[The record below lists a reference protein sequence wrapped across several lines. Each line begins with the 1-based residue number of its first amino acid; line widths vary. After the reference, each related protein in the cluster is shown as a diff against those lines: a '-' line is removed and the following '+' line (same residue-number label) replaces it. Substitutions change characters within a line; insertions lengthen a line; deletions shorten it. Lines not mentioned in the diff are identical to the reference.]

1 MGSVVPN
8 TGLSGKVRVN
18 IMKKRVWKLLTVA
31 MVAVMLLTGCG
42 AEKMAATDSAMN
54 QAMSSTSSNAGGAM
68 FDGFEYFAE
77 EDMVQIETEEMKPEA
92 PQAQAPETGKGIED
106 NAADTQVNTTTRK
119 LIRRVYMSTE
129 TKEFDD
135 FIAFVN
141 GQTTTYGGYIENSDV
156 SGISYDAYRHNRRAS
171 IVIRV
176 PAKYLDAFIEQIGNM
191 ANITS
196 KNVTAEDVT
205 LSYIETES
213 RIASLEI
220 QRDKLLEWMEDAETV
235 EELIKL
241 EERLSEVRYQLE
253 YYGGILRNYDNLVE
267 YSTITLD
274 VREVE
279 RMTVQEPDTVG
290 DRIGKGLSDNLYE
303 IVEGIKNFIVWF
315 VTSLPYLLIWAV
327 IIVAAVLVIR
337 VIAKKAKIK
346 KQKRMEAYQQQYNQS
361 RALQSQYVQEQN
373 SEEKKE

>member
-1 MGSVVPN
+1 MFAG
-8 TGLSGKVRVN
+8 TGKARVN
-18 IMKKRVWKLLTVA
+18 NMKKRVWKLLTVA
-31 MVAVMLLTGCG
+31 MIAVMLLTGCG
-42 AEKMAATDSAMN
+42 SDMMAKNEAAMDRV
-54 QAMSSTSSNAGGAM
+54 MSSTSSNAGGALY
-68 FDGFEYFAE
+68 DGFEYFA
-77 EDMVQIETEEMKPEA
+77 DADMKPEA
-92 PQAQAPETGKGIED
+92 EEMAPEAPQEQIKENGSSTSD
-106 NAADTQVNTTTRK
+106 NAADAQVNTTNRK
-119 LIRRVYMSTE
+119 LIRRVYLSTE

-135 FIAFVN
+135 FVAFIN

-156 SGISYDAYRHNRRAS
+156 SGISYNAYNHHRRAS

-176 PAKYLDAFIEQIGNM
+176 PAKHLDSFIAQIGNM
-191 ANITS
+191 ANITNQS
-196 KNVTAEDVT
+196 ESSEDVT

-235 EELIKL
+235 DELIKL

-267 YSTITLD
+267 FSTITLD
-274 VREVE
+274 IREVE
-279 RMTVQEPDTVG
+279 RMTIVEPETVG
-290 DRIGKGLSDNLYE
+290 DRIGKGLSDNFYR
-303 IVEGIKNFIVWF
+303 ITEGFKNFIVWF

-337 VIAKKAKIK
+337 VIAKKARIK

-361 RALQSQYVQEQN
+361 RALQNQYAQEQGN
-373 SEEKKE
+373 TENRNE

>member
-1 MGSVVPN
+1 MEES
-8 TGLSGKVRVN
+8 
-18 IMKKRVWKLLTVA
+18 MKKRVWKLLTVA

-42 AEKMAATDSAMN
+42 AEMAAKNEAAMDM
-54 QAMSSTSSNAGGAM
+54 MSSTSSNAGGAM
-68 FDGFEYFAE
+68 FDGFEYFAD
-77 EDMVQIETEEMKPEA
+77 EDMVQIEAEEMKPEA
-92 PQAQAPETGKGIED
+92 PQAQKPESGSSTD
-106 NAADTQVNTTTRK
+106 SADVQVNTTNRK
-119 LIRRVYMSTE
+119 LIRRVYLSTE

-135 FIAFVN
+135 FVAFVN

-156 SGISYDAYRHNRRAS
+156 SGTSYNAYNHHRRAS

-176 PAKYLDAFIEQIGNM
+176 PAKHLDAFIAQIGNM

-196 KNVTAEDVT
+196 KNESSEDVT

-241 EERLSEVRYQLE
+241 EERLGEVRYQLE

-267 YSTITLD
+267 FSTITLD
-274 VREVE
+274 IREVE
-279 RMTVQEPDTVG
+279 RMTIVEPDTVG
-290 DRIGKGLSDNLYE
+290 DRIGKGLSDNLYD
-303 IVEGIKNFIVWF
+303 IGEGIKNFIVWF

-327 IIVAAVLVIR
+327 IIVAVVLVIR
-337 VIAKKAKIK
+337 IIVKKSKVK

-361 RALQSQYVQEQN
+361 RMLQNQYMTEQN
-373 SEEKKE
+373 NNENKTE

>member
-1 MGSVVPN
+1 MCILKSESSRKG
-8 TGLSGKVRVN
+8 RVIN
-18 IMKKRVWKLLTVA
+18 MKKRVWKLLTVA

-42 AEKMAATDSAMN
+42 SEMAAKNEATMDMMA
-54 QAMSSTSSNAGGAM
+54 STSGNAGGAM
-68 FDGFEYFAE
+68 FDGFTYYVDG
-77 EDMVQIETEEMKPEA
+77 DMAQIEVEEMKPEA
-92 PQAQAPETGKGIED
+92 PQAQAPETGNSTSD
-106 NAADTQVNTTTRK
+106 NASDVQMNTTTRK

-176 PAKYLDAFIEQIGNM
+176 PAKYLDSFIEQIGNM

-241 EERLSEVRYQLE
+241 EERLSEVRYELE

-279 RMTVQEPDTVG
+279 RITVQEPDTVG

-303 IVEGIKNFIVWF
+303 IAEEFKNFVVWF

-327 IIVAAVLVIR
+327 IIVAVVLVLRLI
-337 VIAKKAKIK
+337 VKKSKAK

-361 RALQSQYVQEQN
+361 LALQNQYAKEQGN
-373 SEEKKE
+373 NENKSE

>member
-1 MGSVVPN
+1 
-8 TGLSGKVRVN
+8 
-18 IMKKRVWKLLTVA
+18 MKKRVWKLLTAA

-42 AEKMAATDSAMN
+42 AEMAAKNEAAMDMV
-54 QAMSSTSSNAGGAM
+54 MSSTSSNGGSM
-68 FDGFEYFAE
+68 FDGFTHRADADLKLEVE
-77 EDMVQIETEEMKPEA
+77 EEMAPEA
-92 PQAQAPETGKGIED
+92 PKEQMKETGSAENSAD
-106 NAADTQVNTTTRK
+106 VQANATTRK
-119 LIRRVYMSTE
+119 LIRRVYLSTE

-135 FIAFVN
+135 FVAFVN

-156 SGISYDAYRHNRRAS
+156 SGTSYNAYNSHRRAN

-176 PAKYLDAFIEQIGNM
+176 PAKHLDAFIAQIGNM
-191 ANITS
+191 ANIINKS
-196 KNVTAEDVT
+196 ESSEDVT

-267 YSTITLD
+267 FSTITLD
-274 VREVE
+274 IREVE
-279 RMTVQEPDTVG
+279 RMTIVEPETVG
-290 DRIGKGLSDNLYE
+290 DRIGKGLSDNFYE
-303 IVEGIKNFIVWF
+303 IAEGFKNFIVWF

-327 IIVAAVLVIR
+327 IIVVAVLVIR
-337 VIAKKAKIK
+337 VLVKKCKVK

-361 RALQSQYVQEQN
+361 RMLQSQYAQQAQGA
-373 SEEKKE
+373 EENKNE

>member
-1 MGSVVPN
+1 
-8 TGLSGKVRVN
+8 
-18 IMKKRVWKLLTVA
+18 MKKRVWKLLVVA
-31 MVAVMLLTGCG
+31 LAATMLLTGCG
-42 AEKMAATDSAMN
+42 AEMAASDSAMK

-68 FDGFEYFAE
+68 FDGFEYYVDEEMKVEVE
-77 EDMVQIETEEMKPEA
+77 EDMAPEA
-92 PQAQAPETGKGIED
+92 PEAQKPESGSADNSADVQA
-106 NAADTQVNTTTRK
+106 NSMNRK

-205 LSYIETES
+205 LSYVETES

-267 YSTITLD
+267 FSTITLD

-279 RMTVQEPDTVG
+279 RMTIQEPETVG
-290 DRIGKGLSDNLYE
+290 DRIGKGLSDNLYD
-303 IVEGIKNFIVWF
+303 ISEGFKNFIVWF

-327 IIVAAVLVIR
+327 IIVAVVLVLR
-337 VIAKKAKIK
+337 LMVKKAKAN

-361 RALQSQYVQEQN
+361 QALQNQYAQAQGT
-373 SEEKKE
+373 EENKE

>member
-1 MGSVVPN
+1 
-8 TGLSGKVRVN
+8 
-18 IMKKRVWKLLTVA
+18 
-31 MVAVMLLTGCG
+31 
-42 AEKMAATDSAMN
+42 
-54 QAMSSTSSNAGGAM
+54 
-68 FDGFEYFAE
+68 
-77 EDMVQIETEEMKPEA
+77 
-92 PQAQAPETGKGIED
+92 
-106 NAADTQVNTTTRK
+106 
-119 LIRRVYMSTE
+119 
-129 TKEFDD
+129 
-135 FIAFVN
+135 
-141 GQTTTYGGYIENSDV
+141 
-156 SGISYDAYRHNRRAS
+156 
-171 IVIRV
+171 
-176 PAKYLDAFIEQIGNM
+176 M

-196 KNVTAEDVT
+196 KSESSEDVT

-267 YSTITLD
+267 FSTITLD
-274 VREVE
+274 IREVE
-279 RMTVQEPDTVG
+279 RMTIQEPDTVG

-303 IVEGIKNFIVWF
+303 IAEGFKNFIVWF

-361 RALQSQYVQEQN
+361 LALQNQYVQEQGN
-373 SEEKKE
+373 NENKNE

>member
-1 MGSVVPN
+1 MEES
-8 TGLSGKVRVN
+8 
-18 IMKKRVWKLLTVA
+18 MKKRMWKLLTAA

-42 AEKMAATDSAMN
+42 AEMAAKNEAAMDMN
-54 QAMSSTSSNAGGAM
+54 MMSSTSSNAGGAM
-68 FDGFEYFAE
+68 YDGFEYFA
-77 EDMVQIETEEMKPEA
+77 DMEMKVEAEEMVPEA
-92 PQAQAPETGKGIED
+92 PKAQAPESGSSASD
-106 NAADTQVNTTTRK
+106 NAADAQVNTATRK
-119 LIRRVYMSTE
+119 LIRRVYLSTE

-135 FIAFVN
+135 FVAFVN

-156 SGISYDAYRHNRRAS
+156 SGTSYNAYNHNRRAS

-176 PAKYLDAFIEQIGNM
+176 PAKYLDSFITQIGNM

-196 KNVTAEDVT
+196 KNESSEDVT

-267 YSTITLD
+267 FSTITLD
-274 VREVE
+274 IREVE
-279 RMTVQEPDTVG
+279 RMTIQEPDTVG

-303 IVEGIKNFIVWF
+303 IAEGFKNFIVWF

-327 IIVAAVLVIR
+327 IIVAVVLVLRLI
-337 VIAKKAKIK
+337 IK
-346 KQKRMEAYQQQYNQS
+346 KSKTNKQKKMEAYQQQYNQS
-361 RALQSQYVQEQN
+361 RALQNQYAQAQGMGEN
-373 SEEKKE
+373 KTEE

>member
-1 MGSVVPN
+1 
-8 TGLSGKVRVN
+8 
-18 IMKKRVWKLLTVA
+18 MKKRVWKLLTTA
-31 MVAVMLLTGCG
+31 MIAVMLLTGCG
-42 AEKMAATDSAMN
+42 SSMAKNEAAMDM
-54 QAMSSTSSNAGGAM
+54 MSSTSSNAGGAM
-68 FDGFEYFAE
+68 YDGFEYFVDADMKAEAE
-77 EDMVQIETEEMKPEA
+77 EMAPEE
-92 PQAQAPETGKGIED
+92 PQAPAPENGSTASD
-106 NAADTQVNTTTRK
+106 NAADVQENAASRK
-119 LIRRVYMSTE
+119 LIRRVYLSTE

-135 FIAFVN
+135 FVAFVN

-156 SGISYDAYRHNRRAS
+156 SGTSYNAYNSNRRAS

-176 PAKYLDAFIEQIGNM
+176 PAKHLDAFIAQIGNM

-196 KNVTAEDVT
+196 KSESSEDVT

-241 EERLSEVRYQLE
+241 EERLGEVRYQLE

-267 YSTITLD
+267 FSTITLD
-274 VREVE
+274 IREVE
-279 RMTVQEPDTVG
+279 RMTIQEPDTVG

-303 IVEGIKNFIVWF
+303 IAEGFKNFIVWF

-337 VIAKKAKIK
+337 VIVKKSKVK
-346 KQKRMEAYQQQYNQS
+346 RQKRMEAYQQQYNQS
-361 RALQSQYVQEQN
+361 RMLQTQYTQEQGTEDN
-373 SEEKKE
+373 KSE

>member
-54 QAMSSTSSNAGGAM
+54 QAMSGTSSNAGGAM
-68 FDGFEYFAE
+68 FDGFEYFVE

-106 NAADTQVNTTTRK
+106 NAADAQVNTTTRK
-119 LIRRVYMSTE
+119 LIRRVYLSTE

-135 FIAFVN
+135 FVAFVN

-156 SGISYDAYRHNRRAS
+156 SGTSYHAYNHTRRAS

-176 PAKYLDAFIEQIGNM
+176 PAKHLDAFIAQIGNM

-196 KNVTAEDVT
+196 KSESSEDVT

-267 YSTITLD
+267 FSTITLD
-274 VREVE
+274 IREVE
-279 RMTVQEPDTVG
+279 RMTIQEPDTVG

-303 IVEGIKNFIVWF
+303 IAEGFKNFIVWF

-361 RALQSQYVQEQN
+361 LALQNQYVQEQN

>member
-1 MGSVVPN
+1 
-8 TGLSGKVRVN
+8 
-18 IMKKRVWKLLTVA
+18 MKKRVWKLLTAA

-42 AEKMAATDSAMN
+42 AEMMASDSAMN
-54 QAMSSTSSNAGGAM
+54 QAMSYTTGSGGALY
-68 FDGFEYFAE
+68 DGFEYFAE
-77 EDMVQIETEEMKPEA
+77 EEMKVEYDSDDYMDAEA
-92 PQAQAPETGKGIED
+92 PQTPERETGNSD
-106 NAADTQVNTTTRK
+106 NSADVQANTTTRK
-119 LIRRVYMSTE
+119 LIRRVYLSTE

-135 FIAFVN
+135 FVSFVN
-141 GQTTTYGGYIENSDV
+141 GQTTTYGGYIESSDV
-156 SGISYDAYRHNRRAS
+156 SGTSYNSYGHNRRAS

-176 PAKYLDAFIEQIGNM
+176 PAKHLDSFIAQIGNM
-191 ANITS
+191 ANITNQS
-196 KNVTAEDVT
+196 ESSEDVT

-235 EELIKL
+235 DELIKL

-253 YYGGILRNYDNLVE
+253 YYGSILRNYDNLVE
-267 YSTITLD
+267 FSTITLD
-274 VREVE
+274 IREVE
-279 RMTVQEPDTVG
+279 RMTIVEPETVG
-290 DRIGKGLSDNLYE
+290 DRIGKGLSDNFYR
-303 IVEGIKNFIVWF
+303 ITEGFKNFIVWF

-361 RALQSQYVQEQN
+361 RALQNQYVQEN
-373 SEEKKE
+373 NENKNE

>member
-1 MGSVVPN
+1 
-8 TGLSGKVRVN
+8 
-18 IMKKRVWKLLTVA
+18 MKKRVWKLLTVA
-31 MVAVMLLTGCG
+31 MVSVMLLTGCG
-42 AEKMAATDSAMN
+42 SDMAAKNEAAMDMN
-54 QAMSSTSSNAGGAM
+54 MMTGTSSNAGGAM
-68 FDGFEYFAE
+68 FDGFEYFA
-77 EDMVQIETEEMKPEA
+77 DMDMKAEAEEMAPEA
-92 PQAQAPETGKGIED
+92 PQAQAPEKGNSASD
-106 NAADTQVNTTTRK
+106 NAADAQVNTATRK
-119 LIRRVYMSTE
+119 LIRRVYLSTE

-135 FIAFVN
+135 FVAFVN

-156 SGISYDAYRHNRRAS
+156 SGTSYNAYHHNRRAS

-176 PAKYLDAFIEQIGNM
+176 PAKHLDAFIAQIGNM

-196 KNVTAEDVT
+196 KNESSEDVT

-267 YSTITLD
+267 FSTITLD
-274 VREVE
+274 IREVE
-279 RMTVQEPDTVG
+279 RMTIQEPDTVG

-303 IVEGIKNFIVWF
+303 IAESFKNFIVWF

-361 RALQSQYVQEQN
+361 RALQSQYVQEQGN
-373 SEEKKE
+373 NENKNE

>member
-1 MGSVVPN
+1 
-8 TGLSGKVRVN
+8 
-18 IMKKRVWKLLTVA
+18 MKKRVWKLLTTA

-42 AEKMAATDSAMN
+42 SGMMMKNEAAMDM
-54 QAMSSTSSNAGGAM
+54 MVSTSSNAGGALY
-68 FDGFEYFAE
+68 DGFEYFADMDMKPE
-77 EDMVQIETEEMKPEA
+77 EEQMAPEA
-92 PQAQAPETGKGIED
+92 PQAQKPESGSSASD
-106 NAADTQVNTTTRK
+106 NVADAQVNAATRK
-119 LIRRVYMSTE
+119 LIRRVYLSTE

-135 FIAFVN
+135 FVAFVN

-156 SGISYDAYRHNRRAS
+156 SGTSYNAYNNTRRAS

-176 PAKYLDAFIEQIGNM
+176 PAKHLDAFIAQIGTM

-196 KNVTAEDVT
+196 KNESSEDVT
-205 LSYIETES
+205 LPYIETES
-213 RIASLEI
+213 RITSLEI

-235 EELIKL
+235 EELIQL

-267 YSTITLD
+267 FSTITLD
-274 VREVE
+274 IREVE

-290 DRIGKGLSDNLYE
+290 DRIGKGLSDNLYD
-303 IVEGIKNFIVWF
+303 ISEGFKNFIVWF

-337 VIAKKAKIK
+337 VIVKRSKVKR
-346 KQKRMEAYQQQYNQS
+346 QKRMEAYQQQYNQS
-361 RALQSQYVQEQN
+361 RMLQNQYTQAQDEGDD
-373 SEEKKE
+373 KTK